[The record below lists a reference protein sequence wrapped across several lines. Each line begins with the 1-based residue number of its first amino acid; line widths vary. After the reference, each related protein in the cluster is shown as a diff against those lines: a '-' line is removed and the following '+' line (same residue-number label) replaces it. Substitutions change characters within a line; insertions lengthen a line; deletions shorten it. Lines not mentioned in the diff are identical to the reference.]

1 MYMNMFMVFT
11 WYKIQN
17 SKIHKYCV
25 LTLKKSFIS
34 ILIDS
39 ETVFTKLNFRNMYF
53 SILSFSH
60 SSQEFLN
67 FWINLLF
74 SKYPTDIM
82 PKYISQVT
90 HSVKNLLIAKMNV
103 KSFNVQWFISLHSV
117 MTPIFGLVS
126 SMKSASMVILV
137 LMTSVY
143 ASPIQRRELEEM
155 ASKSKLQLVEENA
168 FFYIILKLSISC
180 Q

>member
-1 MYMNMFMVFT
+1 MVAPPNILGKILYHDRNNYIIFVIKTLKIVWYDSKMYMNMFMVFT

-25 LTLKKSFIS
+25 LTFKKSFIS

-82 PKYISQVT
+82 PKYISQIT
-90 HSVKNLLIAKMNV
+90 HSGKNLLIAKMNV

-117 MTPIFGLVS
+117 MQYSDINFWS
-126 SMKSASMVILV
+126 SFQYEV
-137 LMTSVY
+137 
-143 ASPIQRRELEEM
+143 
-155 ASKSKLQLVEENA
+155 
-168 FFYIILKLSISC
+168 C
-180 Q
+180 

>member
-1 MYMNMFMVFT
+1 MSNHLMCNGSYL
-11 WYKIQN
+11 YI
-17 SKIHKYCV
+17 V
-25 LTLKKSFIS
+25 LCN
-34 ILIDS
+34 IL
-39 ETVFTKLNFRNMYF
+39 
-53 SILSFSH
+53 
-60 SSQEFLN
+60 
-67 FWINLLF
+67 
-74 SKYPTDIM
+74 
-82 PKYISQVT
+82 
-90 HSVKNLLIAKMNV
+90 
-103 KSFNVQWFISLHSV
+103 
-117 MTPIFGLVS
+117 TPIFGLVS